1 MRRAVQGHKSRTS
14 AKTKGFRNN
23 LVCSAMS
30 KKDGREM
37 AREEAGGGRERP
49 ALGTLVFIPW
59 EKVAH

>member
-1 MRRAVQGHKSRTS
+1 
-14 AKTKGFRNN
+14 
-23 LVCSAMS
+23 MS